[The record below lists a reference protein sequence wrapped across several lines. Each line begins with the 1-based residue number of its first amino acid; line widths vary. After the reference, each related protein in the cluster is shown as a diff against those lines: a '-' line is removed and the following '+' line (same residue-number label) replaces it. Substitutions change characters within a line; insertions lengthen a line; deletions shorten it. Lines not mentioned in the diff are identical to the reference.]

1 MSHTAL
7 HGNFKL
13 YYVSSL
19 RSKTKITIS
28 FYLAPRALAL
38 SYYRTVLSE
47 GQSIR
52 IILFSCYSE
61 MRCTFCIHVR
71 VHVYAPKWIK
81 LTHNSQFYS
90 FRIPNN
96 LQFLIIHSF
105 IHSREKQRHEW
116 RKKSTEIIFYVS
128 NKMCVVCESLAIEE
142 KKISISCAT
151 GNIVCGICWL
161 LSAWRLYYVEKNR
174 SDKISTVE
182 VKVHRNLCSGLRGG
196 VHEAV

>member
-19 RSKTKITIS
+19 RSKTKLPFYSIWLPALSLSPITI
-28 FYLAPRALAL
+28 
-38 SYYRTVLSE
+38 TVLSE

-52 IILFSCYSE
+52 MILFSCSSE

-90 FRIPNN
+90 FRIPNI

-142 KKISISCAT
+142 EKISISCAT

-182 VKVHRNLCSGLRGG
+182 VKVQSNLCSGLRGG